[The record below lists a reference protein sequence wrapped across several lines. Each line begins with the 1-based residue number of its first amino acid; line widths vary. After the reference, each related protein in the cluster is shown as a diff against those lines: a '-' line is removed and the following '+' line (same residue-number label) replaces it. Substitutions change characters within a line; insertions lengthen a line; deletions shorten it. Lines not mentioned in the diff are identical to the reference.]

1 MANLITLARFPLLIV
16 IVILLYAADPVA
28 RLISVPLF
36 LLLIGMDS
44 LDGKVARA
52 RGETSLLG
60 SVLDI
65 MMDRIVELVLWI
77 VYAHLGLISVAIPL
91 VYVVRGT
98 AVDALRGLHVREGE
112 TPFGA
117 MRTEVGRWLV
127 ASSFMRGI
135 YGAIKLIAFAGLAT
149 THTLQAYALR
159 EAVSAGL
166 VATSSLVF
174 NIMSWIAVGLCL
186 ARGLPVVVEA
196 VPTLAR
202 GAEKQ
207 KGQE

>member
-16 IVILLYAADPVA
+16 IVLLLYVA
-28 RLISVPLF
+28 GATPRLINVPLL

-44 LDGKVARA
+44 LDGMVARA

-65 MMDRIVELVLWI
+65 MADRTVELVLWI
-77 VYAHLGLISVAIPL
+77 VYAHLGLISVVIPL

-98 AVDALRGLHVREGE
+98 VVDALRGLYVREGE

-117 MRTEVGRWLV
+117 MRTGIGRWLV

-135 YGAIKLIAFAGLAT
+135 YGVSKLISFAGLAM
-149 THTLQAYALR
+149 THALQAYALR
-159 EAVSAGL
+159 GAVSSEW

-174 NIMSWIAVGLCL
+174 NITSWIALAFCL
-186 ARGLPVVVEA
+186 TRGLPVVVEA
-196 VPTLAR
+196 IPTLA
-202 GAEKQ
+202 GTEEQ
-207 KGQE
+207 KG